1 MKGNCAL
8 CVEVT
13 TGTGSSLEE
22 PAAAVSCG
30 RKSWILTQKDKSTLD
45 WALLQPHSTS
55 ELTIM
60 QI

>member
-13 TGTGSSLEE
+13 TGTGSSLKE

-30 RKSWILTQKDKSTLD
+30 RKSWILTQKIN
-45 WALLQPHSTS
+45 LLVTGLFYNPIQQVSS
-55 ELTIM
+55 
-60 QI
+60 Q